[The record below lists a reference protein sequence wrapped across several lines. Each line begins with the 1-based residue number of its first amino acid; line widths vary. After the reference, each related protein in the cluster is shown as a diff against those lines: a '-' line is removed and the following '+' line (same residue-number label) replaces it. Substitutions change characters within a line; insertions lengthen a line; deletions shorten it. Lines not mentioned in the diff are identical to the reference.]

1 MKHNGA
7 LRAQL
12 ADSRTAAR
20 SAAVQVSFLGDAKS
34 SLGEAKSSLGEAKSS
49 LGDAKSS
56 LGEAKS
62 SRVETAVAVKV
73 TVEWRAAGGGGFPSV
88 LSKKPRRQ
96 MRRRRRVT
104 WCVDLPQRR
113 YKHR

>member
-34 SLGEAKSSLGEAKSS
+34 SLGEAKSSLGDDKR
-49 LGDAKSS
+49 LRG
-56 LGEAKS
+56 
-62 SRVETAVAVKV
+62 
-73 TVEWRAAGGGGFPSV
+73 
-88 LSKKPRRQ
+88 
-96 MRRRRRVT
+96 
-104 WCVDLPQRR
+104 
-113 YKHR
+113 